1 MGAGTYIILVLVI
14 AVIAILILML
24 LNQSRHRG
32 PSGDA
37 LELMQQQL
45 DGLRRETAES
55 LASTNR
61 LLSQQTTDINFQLNQ
76 RLGAIERNL
85 TETTGQV
92 GQRLDSA
99 VRVIRD
105 VSATMGD
112 LSRASQQIL
121 EVGRNISSLQDILRA
136 PKLRGIVGE
145 LFLGNLLEQVVPQ
158 NYQMQ
163 YRFKTG
169 EIVDAVIKLGSR
181 MVPVD
186 AKFPLE
192 NFQRLL
198 TLTDEAERKTQRRK
212 FLADVRKHID
222 AIAKKYILPD
232 EGTFDFA
239 MMYIPAENVYYEM
252 VIREETEESLNSYA
266 IARRVIPVSPGSLYA
281 YLQAIVFGLRGMQVE
296 RRAVEILEHLGRL
309 ESDLGRFRE
318 DFDQLGTHLGH
329 ARNKYDDA
337 SKRLTRLEDKLALA
351 PEAESTGVLPDS
363 RPDRT

>member
-1 MGAGTYIILVLVI
+1 MEPGTYIILVLVI
-14 AVIAILILML
+14 VVIAILILIL
-24 LNQSRHRG
+24 LNQSKQRG

-37 LELMQQQL
+37 MSIMQQQL
-45 DGLRRETAES
+45 DGLRRETSES
-55 LASTNR
+55 LAGTNR

-85 TETTGQV
+85 SETTGQV

-99 VRVIRD
+99 VKVIRD

-121 EVGRNISSLQDILRA
+121 DVGKNISSLQDILRA
-136 PKLRGIVGE
+136 PKLRGVVGE
-145 LFLGNLLEQVVPQ
+145 LFLGNLLQQVVPH

-169 EIVDAVIKLGSR
+169 EIVDAVVRLGGR
-181 MVPVD
+181 LVPLD

-198 TLTDEAERKTQRRK
+198 AVTDDAERRAQRKK

-222 AIAKKYILPD
+222 TIAKKYILPD

-239 MMYIPAENVYYEM
+239 MMYIPAENVYYEL
-252 VIREETEESLNSYA
+252 VIHEEGDEESLNTYA

-281 YLQAIVFGLRGMQVE
+281 YLQAVVFGLRGMQVE
-296 RRAVEILEHLGRL
+296 RRAQEILEHLGRL

-318 DFDQLGTHLGH
+318 DFDQLGAHIGH
-329 ARNKYDDA
+329 ARNKYEDA
-337 SKRLTRLEDKLALA
+337 AKRLVRLEDKLALA
-351 PEAESTGVLPDS
+351 PEGGQKPQEPPGA
-363 RPDRT
+363 

>member
-1 MGAGTYIILVLVI
+1 M
-14 AVIAILILML
+14 LM
-24 LNQSRHRG
+24 NQSRTRG

-37 LELMQQQL
+37 MELMQQQL
-45 DGLRRETAES
+45 DGLRRETSES
-55 LASTNR
+55 LNSTNR

-85 TETTGQV
+85 NETTGQV

-121 EVGRNISSLQDILRA
+121 DVGKNISSLQDILRA

-145 LFLGNLLEQVVPQ
+145 LFLGNLLQQVVPQ

-163 YRFKTG
+163 YRFKSG
-169 EIVDAVIKLGSR
+169 EIVDAVVRLGNR
-181 MVPVD
+181 IVPVD

-192 NFQRLL
+192 NFQRLIA
-198 TLTDEAERKTQRRK
+198 LTDDAERRAQRKK
-212 FLADVRKHID
+212 FLADVKKHID
-222 AIAKKYILPD
+222 TIAKKYILPD

-252 VIREETEESLNSYA
+252 VIREEGDDESLNAYA

-296 RRAVEILEHLGRL
+296 RRAQEILEHLGRL
-309 ESDLGRFRE
+309 ESDMGRFRE
-318 DFDQLGTHLGH
+318 DFEQLGTHIGH

-351 PEAESTGVLPDS
+351 PEAEHKPDALPK
-363 RPDRT
+363 T

>member
-1 MGAGTYIILVLVI
+1 MAVGTYIILVLVVV
-14 AVIAILILML
+14 VIAILILML
-24 LNQSRHRG
+24 LNQSKQRG

-37 LELMQQQL
+37 MTIMQQQL
-45 DGLRRETAES
+45 DGLRRETSES
-55 LASTNR
+55 LSSTNR

-76 RLGAIERNL
+76 RLSGIERNL
-85 TETTGQV
+85 SETTGQV

-99 VRVIRD
+99 VKVIRD

-121 EVGRNISSLQDILRA
+121 DVGKNISSLQDILRA
-136 PKLRGIVGE
+136 PKLRGVVGE
-145 LFLGNLLEQVVPQ
+145 LFLGNLLQQVVPH

-169 EIVDAVIKLGSR
+169 EIVDAVVTLGSR
-181 MVPVD
+181 LVPLD

-198 TLTDEAERKTQRRK
+198 AVTDDAERRTQRRK
-212 FLADVRKHID
+212 FLADVKKHID
-222 AIAKKYILPD
+222 TIAKKYILPD

-252 VIREETEESLNSYA
+252 IIREEGDEESLNTYA

-296 RRAVEILEHLGRL
+296 RRAQEILDHLGRL
-309 ESDLGRFRE
+309 EADLGRFRAE
-318 DFDQLGTHLGH
+318 FDQLGTHIGH
-329 ARNKYDDA
+329 AHGKFESAD
-337 SKRLTRLEDKLALA
+337 RLLARVEDKLALA
-351 PEAESTGVLPDS
+351 PEGGKKPDELPGA
-363 RPDRT
+363 